1 MLFLNLKN
9 YEETTGAN
17 FSPVMDALRKLN
29 QESPEIVKHVFVVA
43 SNIDLR
49 FGKNLYPELNF
60 VAQHVDNKKPGPS
73 TGSIVPENLLKSEIE
88 YSFLNHA
95 EHRVWDE
102 NIVTYIK
109 DIQSTGLKLIVC
121 VESLEEVRIAL
132 EAQPFAIAFENKD
145 LIGTGRSIS
154 SERPDSVVEFINLV
168 KGKCK
173 AIMGAG
179 VASGEDIEA
188 GIKLGADGAIVSSR
202 FCLADDKYAKALE
215 LAKPFA

>member
-9 YEETTGAN
+9 YEETTGEG
-17 FSPVMDALRKLN
+17 FIKTMDALKKLN
-29 QESPEIVKHVFVVA
+29 QDFPELNQHIYTVA

-49 FGKNLYPELNF
+49 LGKSLYPELNI
-60 VAQHVDNKKPGPS
+60 VSQHVDNKKPGQT
-73 TGSIVPENLLKSEIE
+73 TGWIVAENLLNSGIE

-95 EHRVWDE
+95 EHRVLDG
-102 NIVTYIK
+102 NIVQYIK
-109 DIQSTGLKLIVC
+109 DVQATGLKLIVC
-121 VESLEEVRIAL
+121 VESLEEVKIVL

-154 SERPDSVVEFINLV
+154 SERPESVIEFISLV
-168 KGKCK
+168 KGKSK

-179 VASGEDIEA
+179 VASAEDIEA
-188 GIKLGADGAIVSSR
+188 GIRLGADGAIVSSR
-202 FCLADDKYAKALE
+202 FCLAEDKYAKAME